1 MSWSGFEHLV
11 NYGRSKARIWNIK
24 KIRQFNIEVS
34 KVIGVFPD
42 FHPFVDGIFPETIHK
57 PSSYWGTHD
66 LSVFLSSSQ
75 AMRQIWVSSSRLDK
89 GRRARFF
96 CRRGLNG
103 GPRAGGFI
111 SWRSRIWFTP
121 IAGWFIILIYNRK
134 SYKHGWFRS
143 TLTLETTIFVCCF
156 FLTGTWRASPTSHDA
171 FRKVR
176 IRPKSACWI
185 MTTGSHGY
193 KGVPPWLRT
202 PPNSRKSPMWEDHS
216 GYLWIDPIL
225 EPWRSCMTT
234 GHCSWVWDLQMIQT
248 EKSIATQNWSKL
260 HSLHGSESVEICV
273 ESKKV

>member
-42 FHPFVDGIFPETIHK
+42 FHAFVDGIFPETIHK

-75 AMRQIWVSSSRLDK
+75 AMRQIWVSSSRSDK

-156 FLTGTWRASPTSHDA
+156 FL
-171 FRKVR
+171 
-176 IRPKSACWI
+176 
-185 MTTGSHGY
+185 
-193 KGVPPWLRT
+193 
-202 PPNSRKSPMWEDHS
+202 
-216 GYLWIDPIL
+216 
-225 EPWRSCMTT
+225 
-234 GHCSWVWDLQMIQT
+234 
-248 EKSIATQNWSKL
+248 
-260 HSLHGSESVEICV
+260 
-273 ESKKV
+273 